1 MMEGW
6 RHGGYKNFSRRS
18 RSIAKKVFRLR
29 SVEADQPASVF
40 SRQSF
45 FFCTCSVPESVS
57 SRTADQ
63 QCHLVVGGEYC
74 TGAGPF
80 TQGRRRKN
88 EMIGSAHS
96 NFSKGGKGETERKR
110 GGSEKWHVRH

>member
-1 MMEGW
+1 MEGIKTSA
-6 RHGGYKNFSRRS
+6 GGVEASLRR
-18 RSIAKKVFRLR
+18 FFWLR